1 MCYIFFDEAVKRQ
14 FWLYETWLVFCNGWV
29 WILLDFFILFCICIQ
44 FKHFFLGE
52 AIDDEN
58 NGALSLGLSSYED
71 ETTAFSSVA
80 SVGMCNAAFYQ
91 FENRDIH
98 EFSASHQLD
107 NNKDIRDLLSSSCC
121 SNNGIHPS
129 TYLFRISERIM

>member
-1 MCYIFFDEAVKRQ
+1 M
-14 FWLYETWLVFCNGWV
+14 
-29 WILLDFFILFCICIQ
+29 FCICIQ

-121 SNNGIHPS
+121 SNNGGIHPS
-129 TYLFRISERIM
+129 TYSVFQKESCKRSISNKSYYQKNASRIREIQGNTFFYDNFLPTY